1 MAKIRLDKLLA
12 HSGIGTRK
20 QVKKFI
26 RKGLVTVN
34 GKAVRDAGTI
44 VDTKHDEIFIGNEK
58 IKYRDLIYIMMN
70 KPKGV
75 ITSTYDPAERTVI
88 DLLPPELTA
97 VDPFPVGRLDK
108 DTEGLLLIT
117 NDGELAHQLLS
128 PKKNVVKK
136 YYAQI
141 QGIVD
146 ENDVKAFKEGIILED
161 GYKTLP
167 AGLEIL
173 RAADVSEVYVYLK
186 EGKYHQIKRM
196 FKMLDKQVVYLKRI
210 AMGGLIL
217 DERLKPGEWREL
229 TEEEVVSLQKSI
241 ICDADPLNV

>member
-58 IKYRDLIYIMMN
+58 VKYRDLIYIMMN

-196 FKMLDKQVVYLKRI
+196 FKALGKKVLYLKRL
-210 AMGGLIL
+210 AMGSLVL

-229 TEEEVVSLQKSI
+229 TGEEVSSLKTSI
-241 ICDADPLNV
+241 SR